1 MGSSSRTP
9 ITVIEF
15 GTDKIRVLHGHSDG
29 EGGAQISAFAEAPSE
44 GSVIKGAIADHAK
57 AGRILGEVLDRT
69 ESTMAVNDDDRLV
82 LFLLNGAV
90 VNSCRG
96 EGTVMLHDGG
106 KVEPRHVE
114 DVLMKAHGITLPP
127 GMVSFNSF
135 DGFFVLDRRSR
146 VKYPVGQE
154 AHQLDA
160 YLHILTTEQR
170 VLDQVHNLMYNL
182 GFERKG
188 EPLFTGIASAFGVL
202 RKDER
207 EQGALLIDFGHGACN
222 YVLVCTEGIYLSG
235 VLGVGVSH
243 VANDLAIG
251 LDLPYDFC
259 LKFLRENRISKMREA
274 DMAFLEYTVSVTGK
288 KRRIP
293 LDSFERIVDLRLRE
307 IYSVIQAKVREK
319 NLNSCMTAGVVLCGG
334 GAVLERSLE
343 HAKNVFSDSAVRI
356 GEPFGV
362 SGSMTGLEMPPPCY
376 AAILGALK
384 YAVDEVAMQEE
395 SSMDLFRNALSRVGE
410 NVLTNVR
417 KVFGK

>member
-1 MGSSSRTP
+1 
-9 ITVIEF
+9 
-15 GTDKIRVLHGHSDG
+15 
-29 EGGAQISAFAEAPSE
+29 
-44 GSVIKGAIADHAK
+44 
-57 AGRILGEVLDRT
+57 
-69 ESTMAVNDDDRLV
+69 
-82 LFLLNGAV
+82 
-90 VNSCRG
+90 
-96 EGTVMLHDGG
+96 MLHDGG
-106 KVEPRHVE
+106 KVEARHVE
-114 DVLMKAHGITLPP
+114 DALMKAHGITLPP

-170 VLDQVHNLMYNL
+170 VLDQIHSVMFNL

-188 EPLFTGIASAFGVL
+188 EPLFNGIASAYGVL

-207 EQGALLIDFGHGACN
+207 EQGALLIDFGHGACD

-235 VLGVGVSH
+235 VLPVGVAH
-243 VANDLAIG
+243 VANDLAVG

-259 LKFLRENRISKMREA
+259 LKFLREGKLKKMREA
-274 DMAFLEYTVSVTGK
+274 DSAFLEYVVSVTGK

-293 LDSFERIVDLRLRE
+293 LDSFERIMELRLRE
-307 IYSVIQAKVREK
+307 IYSVILAKVREK
-319 NLNSCMTAGVVLCGG
+319 NLNSCMTAGIVLCGG
-334 GAVLERSLE
+334 GAVIDGSLDA
-343 HAKNVFSDSAVRI
+343 AKIVFSDSAIRI

-362 SGSMTGLEMPPPCY
+362 SGSMAGFEMPPPCY
-376 AAILGALK
+376 AAVLGALK
-384 YAVDEVAMQEE
+384 YAVEEIALQEE